1 MSCVPLTLMQAMG
14 TGITTWGVGA
24 GQATK
29 VISELL
35 V

>member
-1 MSCVPLTLMQAMG
+1 MLGADPPDA
-14 TGITTWGVGA
+14 GIPTWGVGA

>member
-1 MSCVPLTLMQAMG
+1 MG
-14 TGITTWGVGA
+14 TGITSFGNA
-24 GQATK
+24 EGQATK